1 MMRFSNGTGNCYNK
15 FILCF
20 TIILSFSVIFACST
34 FDASKR
40 SGTDE
45 YNETE
50 LYEIAQK
57 FIDSR
62 FWEDAIET
70 LQKLEE
76 NYPFGKYAE
85 QAQLEL
91 IYAYYESDQ
100 LEAVSVTA
108 DRFIRLHPKHRHL
121 DYAYYMK
128 GLATFTRH
136 SGLLG
141 DFTPTDLT
149 TRDPGQAQQ
158 SFALFAELINRFPES
173 DYKND
178 AIKRMEFLRNLL
190 ARQEIHIAN
199 YYFKRGAYLAAVNRG
214 RYVIENYEQTPAV
227 PDALAIMAQGYHL
240 LGLVDLSRDSIAVL
254 KANYPE
260 YPAFNQNGAFNFNY
274 ATGSAITSTWVK
286 TLTLGLFNK
295 TPAPEFD
302 TRDIYNPK

>member
-1 MMRFSNGTGNCYNK
+1 MRFFSNIPSRHNK
-15 FILCF
+15 FILRL
-20 TIILSFSVIFACST
+20 TIILSFSAISACST
-34 FDASKR
+34 FDASER
-40 SGTDE
+40 SGADE

-50 LYEIAQK
+50 LYETAQK
-57 FIDSR
+57 FIDNR

-91 IYAYYESDQ
+91 IYAYYKSDQ

-136 SGLLG
+136 TGLLG

-149 TRDPGQAQQ
+149 TRDSGQAQQ
-158 SFALFAELINRFPES
+158 SFALFAELVDRFPES

-178 AIKRMEFLRNLL
+178 AVKRMEFLRNLL
-190 ARQEIHIAN
+190 ARQEIHVAN

-227 PDALAIMAQGYHL
+227 PDALAVMAQGYHL
-240 LGLVDLSRDSIAVL
+240 LGLVDLSQDSIAVL
-254 KANYPE
+254 KANYSE
-260 YPAFNQNGAFNFNY
+260 YPAFNQNGAFDFNY
-274 ATGSAITSTWVK
+274 ATGSAITSAWVK

-295 TPAPEFD
+295 TPAPKFD